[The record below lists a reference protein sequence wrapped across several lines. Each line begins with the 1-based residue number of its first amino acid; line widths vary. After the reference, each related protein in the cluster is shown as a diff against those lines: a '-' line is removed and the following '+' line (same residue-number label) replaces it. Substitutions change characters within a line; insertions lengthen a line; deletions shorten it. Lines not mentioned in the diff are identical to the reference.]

1 MGIVI
6 VGSVALDNLRTPFGE
21 IKGAVGGSAFYASCA
36 ASYLSPNVRIVG
48 VVGSDFP
55 KKYLS
60 LLKSHGVDLEGL
72 EIVKGGKTFHW
83 AGYYDSDMNSAH
95 TTATD
100 LNVFAEF
107 SPRLPES
114 YRSEPFLFL
123 GNIDPDLQLRVLDQ
137 IRGVRVSLVDTM
149 NYWIT
154 SKPESL
160 MKVIRRV
167 NVVLLNEGEARLLC
181 NTPFLQKAA
190 RELLKMGVERIII
203 KKGEHGCLMF
213 TKESYYAAPAYP
225 LANLMDPT
233 GAGDTFAGGLIGY
246 LARSR
251 RLSETQ
257 YRQGIQVGTA
267 LASFAVEDFSLRR
280 LAKLTLKDIARRCGE
295 LQNFSCC
302 PPIRFDGSRK
312 R

>member
-21 IKGAVGGSAFYASCA
+21 IKGAVGGSAFYAACA

-60 LLKSHGVDLEGL
+60 LLKGRGVDLEGL

-100 LNVFAEF
+100 LNVFAGF

-114 YRSEPFLFL
+114 YRNEPFLFL

-167 NVVLLNEGEARLLC
+167 NVVLLNEGEARQIC

-213 TKESYYAAPAYP
+213 TKDSYYVAPAYP
-225 LANLMDPT
+225 LTNLKDPT

-295 LQNFSCC
+295 LQNFPCC

-312 R
+312 G

>member
-6 VGSVALDNLRTPFGE
+6 VGSVALDDLKTPFGE
-21 IKGAVGGSAFYASCA
+21 MKGAAGGSAVYASCA
-36 ASYLSPNVRIVG
+36 ASYLSPDVRIVG
-48 VVGSDFP
+48 VVGSDYP
-55 KKYLS
+55 KKYMA

-83 AGYYDSDMNSAH
+83 AGYYESDMSTAQ

-100 LNVFAEF
+100 LNVFAKF

-114 YRSEPFLFL
+114 YRNEPFLFL
-123 GNIDPDLQLRVLDQ
+123 GNIDPDLQLEVLDQ
-137 IRGVRVSLVDTM
+137 IKNPRVSFVDTM

-154 SKPESL
+154 SKPQSL

-167 NVVLLNEGEARLLC
+167 NVVLLNAGEARLLC

-213 TKESYYAAPAYP
+213 TKNSYFAAPAYP
-225 LANLMDPT
+225 LASIKDPT

-246 LARSR
+246 LARNR
-251 RLSETQ
+251 RLSEIH

-280 LAKLTLKDIARRCGE
+280 LARLTLKDIARRCEE
-295 LQNFSCC
+295 LRGFSCS
-302 PPIRFDGSRK
+302 PAIRFDGARK
-312 R
+312 G